1 MVEALEALEMDLS
14 GLLPTIEKASTIRHL
29 IDSLLSTRV
38 DQTIGVTDGAK
49 AVTMAAVLRAEGKQ
63 PTLVI
68 APRTDRAE
76 SLAEELAAW
85 IGGLADVHLFP
96 ERDPLPYER
105 LRPDPNDVSDRLR
118 LLQSLRTGKAI
129 VAVTSGKAL
138 VQKTLSADDLA
149 RTLITVGRGSKLQ
162 PTAFL
167 RRLSTLG
174 YHQTSL
180 VEQRGQVSRRG
191 GILDVYP
198 ATTSLPTRIEL
209 VGDTVE
215 SLRQFDPGN
224 QLSLTSIDSVT
235 VSPAREA
242 ILTPERTKALEA
254 RLAMDNC
261 IPSVRR
267 RFEEELQQ
275 LGATHGFRDDYFYV
289 PFLATSSLIDHLP
302 QGSLLILEE
311 GSDLETTTREL
322 DQEAE
327 TLRREA
333 ESRGDV
339 PYGLPQP
346 DFSWPEI
353 KAKIEGRHRRLSL
366 SRWAGQEKSSR
377 EYRLPFRSPRAYGG
391 QIGVLVDETAY
402 QQGGQRLLVSHQ
414 AQRLGELLSQKGREL
429 KATAGIENPPRL
441 ALIDGSLPE
450 GWHLQD
456 GAVVIS
462 LLTDKEIFGFV
473 KQRRSRPPRRGPSR
487 KSFLAELSPGDY
499 VIHVEHGVGRFASL
513 TTMKVETRE
522 REYLELH
529 YADGDRLFVPTDQLD
544 RLSRYVG
551 PDGREP
557 RLTRLNSGEWQKTKR
572 RVRRA
577 VEELAEELVSL
588 YATRQVLPGHPHSQD
603 TPWQAELEASFPYL
617 ETDDQLAAMTAV
629 KEDMERSGPMDRLV
643 SGDVGYG
650 KTEVA
655 VRAAFKSVMG
665 GKQVAMLV
673 PTTVL
678 AQQHLQTFKERLA
691 AFAPNIEMLSRF
703 RTEAEQRLVIEGMA
717 AGGVDIVIGTHR
729 LLQKDVR
736 FKDLGLFIVDEEQ
749 RFGVA
754 HKEYLK
760 KMRQAVDVLTLS
772 ATPIPRT
779 LYMALGGVRD
789 MSTIE
794 TPPEDRLPIKTYVS
808 EFNESL
814 VREAIVREL
823 GRGGQVYFVH
833 NRVRSIDPI
842 ARRIE
847 AAVPDATVAVAH
859 GQMPE
864 QQLERVMMKFA
875 AGQIDVLV
883 CTTIIESGLDIPNVN
898 TIVIN
903 QANKLGLGQLY
914 QLRGRV
920 GRGFHR
926 AYAYL
931 LYDQRGRVTEAASK
945 RLQAIFEATELGSGF
960 QIALRDLEI
969 RGAGNLLGPQ
979 QSGNMAA
986 VGLELYSQL
995 LSEAATRLRAS
1006 LRGERPPP
1014 SKRDTPV
1021 SIDLPISAHIPES
1034 YIGAANLR
1042 LAIYQRLALAGNGQ
1056 EIDLIEEEIAD
1067 RFGPPPKSVL
1077 SLLSVVRLRE
1087 LADRAKIRSIATES
1101 GDIVLRMQA
1110 GEEIDGQSLNR
1121 TNLDGLYVSRT
1132 YLRLR
1137 TKNLRDGWLT
1147 PLSEILR
1154 AMSAAENK
1162 RR

>member
-1 MVEALEALEMDLS
+1 M
-14 GLLPTIEKASTIRHL
+14 
-29 IDSLLSTRV
+29 
-38 DQTIGVTDGAK
+38 
-49 AVTMAAVLRAEGKQ
+49 
-63 PTLVI
+63 
-68 APRTDRAE
+68 
-76 SLAEELAAW
+76 
-85 IGGLADVHLFP
+85 
-96 ERDPLPYER
+96 
-105 LRPDPNDVSDRLR
+105 
-118 LLQSLRTGKAI
+118 
-129 VAVTSGKAL
+129 
-138 VQKTLSADDLA
+138 QKTLSADDLA
-149 RTLITVGRGSKLQ
+149 RSLITVGRGSKLQ

-198 ATTSLPTRIEL
+198 ATASLPTRIEL

-224 QLSLTSIDSVT
+224 QLSLTSSDSVT

-242 ILTPERTKALEA
+242 ILTPERTKALETG
-254 RLAMDNC
+254 LAMDNC
-261 IPSVRR
+261 TPSVRG
-267 RFEEELQQ
+267 RFEEELLQ

-311 GSDLETTTREL
+311 GSDLETAVREL

-327 TLRREA
+327 TIRREA
-333 ESRGDV
+333 ESRGDL

-353 KAKIEGRHRRLSL
+353 EAKIEGRHRRLSL
-366 SRWAGQEKSSR
+366 SRWAGQEKSST

-391 QIGVLVDETAY
+391 QIGALVDETAY
-402 QQGGQRLLVSHQ
+402 QQKGQRLLVSHQ
-414 AQRLGELLSQKGREL
+414 AQRLGELLSQRGREV
-429 KATAGIENPPRL
+429 KATTGIGENPPRL
-441 ALIDGSLPE
+441 ALVDGSLPE

-456 GAVVIS
+456 GAVELS
-462 LLTDKEIFGFV
+462 LLTDREIFGFV
-473 KQRRSRPPRRGPSR
+473 KQRRSRPQRRGPSR

-557 RLTRLNSGEWQKTKR
+557 RLTRLNSGEWQRTKR
-572 RVRRA
+572 RVQRA

-588 YATRQVLPGHPHSQD
+588 YAARQVLPGHPHSHD

-629 KEDMERSGPMDRLV
+629 KEDMERPGPMDRLV

-655 VRAAFKSVMG
+655 VRAAFKSVMD

-678 AQQHLQTFKERLA
+678 AQQHFQTFKERLA
-691 AFAPNIEMLSRF
+691 AFAPRIEMLSRF

-760 KMRQAVDVLTLS
+760 KMRQEVDVLTLS

-779 LYMALGGVRD
+779 LYMALGGIRD

-823 GRGGQVYFVH
+823 ERGGQVYFVH
-833 NRVRSIDPI
+833 NRVRSIDSI
-842 ARRIE
+842 ARRVE
-847 AAVPDATVAVAH
+847 EAVP
-859 GQMPE
+859 
-864 QQLERVMMKFA
+864 
-875 AGQIDVLV
+875 
-883 CTTIIESGLDIPNVN
+883 
-898 TIVIN
+898 
-903 QANKLGLGQLY
+903 
-914 QLRGRV
+914 
-920 GRGFHR
+920 
-926 AYAYL
+926 
-931 LYDQRGRVTEAASK
+931 
-945 RLQAIFEATELGSGF
+945 
-960 QIALRDLEI
+960 
-969 RGAGNLLGPQ
+969 
-979 QSGNMAA
+979 
-986 VGLELYSQL
+986 
-995 LSEAATRLRAS
+995 
-1006 LRGERPPP
+1006 
-1014 SKRDTPV
+1014 
-1021 SIDLPISAHIPES
+1021 
-1034 YIGAANLR
+1034 
-1042 LAIYQRLALAGNGQ
+1042 
-1056 EIDLIEEEIAD
+1056 
-1067 RFGPPPKSVL
+1067 
-1077 SLLSVVRLRE
+1077 
-1087 LADRAKIRSIATES
+1087 
-1101 GDIVLRMQA
+1101 
-1110 GEEIDGQSLNR
+1110 
-1121 TNLDGLYVSRT
+1121 
-1132 YLRLR
+1132 
-1137 TKNLRDGWLT
+1137 
-1147 PLSEILR
+1147 
-1154 AMSAAENK
+1154 
-1162 RR
+1162 

>member
-1 MVEALEALEMDLS
+1 MNLS
-14 GLLPTIEKASTIRHL
+14 GLLPTIEKAPAIRHL

-49 AVTMAAVLRAEGKQ
+49 AVTMAAVLRAERKQ

-76 SLAEELAAW
+76 SLAEELTAW
-85 IGGLADVHLFP
+85 LGGLADVHLFA

-118 LLQSLRTGKAI
+118 LLQSIRNGKAI

-149 RTLITVGRGSKLQ
+149 TTMITVERGSRVQ

-174 YHQTSL
+174 YQQTSL

-198 ATTSLPTRIEL
+198 TTASLPTRIEL

-242 ILTPERTKALEA
+242 ILAPERTKALEA

-267 RFEEELQQ
+267 RFEEELLQ
-275 LGATHGFRDDYFYV
+275 LGATQGFGDDYFYV

-302 QGSLLILEE
+302 QGSLVILEE
-311 GSDLETTTREL
+311 GPDLETTLREL

-327 TLRREA
+327 TIRQEA
-333 ESRGDV
+333 ESRGDL
-339 PYGLPQP
+339 PYGLSQP

-353 KAKIEGRHRRLSL
+353 KAKMEGRHRRLSL
-366 SRWAGQEKSSR
+366 SRWAGQEKSKGES
-377 EYRLPFRSPRAYGG
+377 RLPFRSPRAYGG
-391 QIGVLVDETAY
+391 QIAALVDETA
-402 QQGGQRLLVSHQ
+402 GQRGRQQLLISHQ
-414 AQRLGELLSQKGREL
+414 AERLGDLLSQKGREVT
-429 KATAGIENPPRL
+429 ATATIGENPPRL
-441 ALIDGSLPE
+441 ALVDGSLPE

-456 GAVVIS
+456 GAVELS

-473 KQRRSRPPRRGPSR
+473 KQRRSRPPRGGPSR
-487 KSFLAELSPGDY
+487 QSLIAELSPGDY

-551 PDGREP
+551 PDGRKP
-557 RLTRLNSGEWQKTKR
+557 RLTRLNSGEWQRTKR

-588 YATRQVLPGHPHSQD
+588 YAARQVLPGHSHSLD

-617 ETDDQLAAMTAV
+617 ETADQLAAMTAV

-655 VRAAFKSVMG
+655 VRAAFKSVMD

-678 AQQHLQTFKERLA
+678 AQQHFQTFRERLA
-691 AFAPNIEMLSRF
+691 AFAPKIEMLSRF

-760 KMRQAVDVLTLS
+760 KMRQEVDVLTLS

-779 LYMALGGVRD
+779 LFMALGGIRD

-808 EFNESL
+808 EFNETL

-842 ARRIE
+842 ARKIE
-847 AAVPDATVAVAH
+847 EAVPDATVAVAH

-920 GRGFHR
+920 GRGSHR

-931 LYDQRGRVTEAASK
+931 LYDQRARVTEAASK

-1006 LRGERPPP
+1006 LRGEPPPP

-1034 YIGAANLR
+1034 YIGATNLR
-1042 LAIYQRLALAGNGQ
+1042 LTIYQRLALAGDGQ

-1067 RFGPPPKSVL
+1067 RFGPPPESVL
-1077 SLLSVVRLRE
+1077 NLLSLVRLRE
-1087 LADRAKIRSIATES
+1087 LACQAGIRSIATES
-1101 GDIVLRMQA
+1101 GDIVLRTHA
-1110 GEEIDGQSLNR
+1110 GEEIDGQSLKR

-1154 AMSAAENK
+1154 AISATENEVP
-1162 RR
+1162 

>member
-1 MVEALEALEMDLS
+1 MDLS
-14 GLLPTIEKASTIRHL
+14 GLLPTIEKASTIRSL
-29 IDSLLSTRV
+29 IDSLLSARV
-38 DQTIGVTDGAK
+38 DRTIGVTDGAK
-49 AVTMAAVLRAEGKQ
+49 AATMAAALRAEGKQ
-63 PTLVI
+63 PTIVI

-85 IGGLADVHLFP
+85 LGGLAEVHLFP

-118 LLQSLRTGKAI
+118 LLQSLRTGKAV

-149 RTLITVGRGSKLQ
+149 RSLITVGRGSKLQ
-162 PTAFL
+162 PAAFL

-174 YHQTSL
+174 YHQTPL

-198 ATTSLPTRIEL
+198 AATSLPTRIEL

-235 VSPAREA
+235 VGPAREA
-242 ILTPERTKALEA
+242 ILTPERTKALEV

-261 IPSVRR
+261 MPSMRR
-267 RFEEELQQ
+267 RFEEELLQ
-275 LGATHGFRDDYFYV
+275 LGAIHGFRDDYFYV
-289 PFLATSSLIDHLP
+289 PFLATTSLIDHLP

-311 GSDLETTTREL
+311 GSDLETTIGEL

-327 TLRREA
+327 TLRREG
-333 ESRGDV
+333 ESRGDL

-346 DFSWPEI
+346 DLSWPEI

-366 SRWAGQEKSSR
+366 SRWAGQEKSGR
-377 EYRLPFRSPRAYGG
+377 EYRLPFRSPRSYGG
-391 QIGVLVDETAY
+391 RIGDLVDETAY
-402 QQGGQRLLVSHQ
+402 RQEGRRILVSHQ
-414 AQRLGELLSQKGREL
+414 AQRLGELLSQKGREI
-429 KATAGIENPPRL
+429 KATTRIGESPPRL
-441 ALIDGSLPE
+441 ALVDGSLPE

-456 GAVVIS
+456 GAVEIS

-473 KQRRSRPPRRGPSR
+473 KQRRSRPQRRGPSR

-544 RLSRYVG
+544 RLSRYAG

-557 RLTRLNSGEWQKTKR
+557 RLTRLNSGEWQRTKR
-572 RVRRA
+572 RVQRA

-588 YATRQVLPGHPHSQD
+588 YAARQVLPGHPHSHD

-678 AQQHLQTFKERLA
+678 AQQHFQTFKERLA
-691 AFAPNIEMLSRF
+691 AFAPRIEMLSRF
-703 RTEAEQRLVIEGMA
+703 RTEGEQRLVIEGMA
-717 AGGVDIVIGTHR
+717 TGGVDIVIGTHR

-760 KMRQAVDVLTLS
+760 KMRQEVDVLTLS

-779 LYMALGGVRD
+779 LYMALGGIRD

-833 NRVRSIDPI
+833 NRVRSIDSI
-842 ARRIE
+842 ARRVE
-847 AAVPDATVAVAH
+847 EAVPDATVAVAH

-875 AGQIDVLV
+875 AGEIDVLV

-920 GRGFHR
+920 GRGSHR

-995 LSEAATRLRAS
+995 LSEAATRLKAS
-1006 LRGERPPP
+1006 LRGEPPP

-1034 YIGAANLR
+1034 YIGAASSR
-1042 LAIYQRLALAGNGQ
+1042 LAIYQKLALAGNGQ
-1056 EIDLIEEEIAD
+1056 GIDRLEQEMAD
-1067 RFGPPPKSVL
+1067 RFGPPPESVL
-1077 SLLSVVRLRE
+1077 NLLSLVRLRE
-1087 LADRAKIRSIATES
+1087 LASQARIRSIATEND
-1101 GDIVLRMQA
+1101 DIVLRMQA
-1110 GEEIDGQSLNR
+1110 GEEIDGRSLNR
-1121 TNLDGLYVSRT
+1121 SNLDGLYVSRT
-1132 YLRLR
+1132 YLRLK
-1137 TKNLRDGWLT
+1137 TKTLRGGWLT
-1147 PLSEILR
+1147 PLHQVLR
-1154 AMSAAENK
+1154 AMSGS
-1162 RR
+1162 